1 MSVFICVSLLLVPFH
16 FRWFHLQTSEMVF
29 FTTIAIA
36 EVVLY
41 WAILLHAQF
50 LPRNFFIC
58 VSLLL
63 SPSSSRSFQVNPACS
78 RWFQLV
84 PSGCSLFQVV
94 RADSRWFQLV
104 PCFSNYGKFALIA
117 ALRIQVG
124 ILKCLPKCQTQGNWG
139 WLFLLTWTLENHDV
153 HRQIRLEEENCQ
165 IVLNLQFFINLF
177 WFNLHCPYQN
187 WLAFI
192 YILTTMLKTAKF
204 QTIQILFIFFFL

>member
-1 MSVFICVSLLLVPFH
+1 MFIYMFRMLFQQFDTSLILIESFSAFLFEVIRQSWIWNILSTSKMKLFLTICICKLIFCRLMILYTQYCPMSVFICVSLLLVPFH

-124 ILKCLPKCQTQGNWG
+124 ILKCLPKCQTQGN
-139 WLFLLTWTLENHDV
+139 
-153 HRQIRLEEENCQ
+153 
-165 IVLNLQFFINLF
+165 
-177 WFNLHCPYQN
+177 
-187 WLAFI
+187 
-192 YILTTMLKTAKF
+192 
-204 QTIQILFIFFFL
+204 